1 LATLLLADDTAAPRR
16 GDRPVPI
23 VRLTCSAGR
32 GEPRRVTPSRQ
43 HPFAYTNRRGETYY
57 LHAGTTKTGKP
68 RYFVA
73 KTISAGALAVL
84 PAGFEIVESINGV
97 VSVRRVDPEGP
108 TIPAPDLDLV
118 RKELA
123 RHQHLGL
130 HRADVVKGEIVVF
143 EPVGGLTPEL
153 LASGDLA
160 GLLGTPLRL
169 LRPRPDIEKR
179 IRYTPVMKF
188 VPADPGYAVHRMTYR
203 GDGGW
208 SWPLDRGKLAKL
220 VAKYLPHVG
229 TEKFFQTY

>member
-1 LATLLLADDTAAPRR
+1 MLLTG

-23 VRLTCSAGR
+23 ARLTRRPGHDESR
-32 GEPRRVTPSRQ
+32 GVTPQRQ
-43 HPFAYTNRRGETYY
+43 PPFAYMNRRGETYY

-73 KTISAGALAVL
+73 KTIGAGALSAL
-84 PAGFEIVESINGV
+84 PTGFEIVESVNSV
-97 VSVRRVDPEGP
+97 VSVRRVDPDAP
-108 TIPAPDLDLV
+108 TIPAPELDLV
-118 RKELA
+118 RNELA

-153 LASGDLA
+153 IASGDLA
-160 GLLGTPLRL
+160 GRLGIPLRL
-169 LRPRPDIEKR
+169 FRPRPDIEKR

-188 VPADPGYAVHRMTYR
+188 VPADPGYAVHSMTYR

-208 SWPLDRGKLAKL
+208 SWPLDHGQLAKL